1 MHRLRIPVQVAPLGS
16 LLAVAC
22 ALPLAILFVYS
33 FWQLSNFVIVHDWT
47 LANYRAGLL
56 DGYYLRL
63 FARSLGTGAAVGAIA
78 VILAYPFAYAAR
90 FRFTRWRNALLF
102 AVLLSMFASYL
113 VRVYA
118 FQSILGRT
126 GVINWFLQEI
136 GIVDQPL
143 DFLLFNRFAV
153 IVTLTNVFLPF
164 VLLPIWAAMQNV
176 DPASI
181 EAARDLGARPWTV
194 FWKVVVP
201 ATRKAALAGFA
212 FAFVLAS
219 GDYVTPTLVGGTDGL
234 MIGKPI
240 ANSFGLTNNYPLGSA
255 LAFTML
261 LLFALVVFV
270 VPRLL
275 RRPLRVL
282 GSVWKEHR
290 PAVGPRWAVRIP
302 GARLWPYALVPGVLA
317 FLFAPL
323 VIVVVLSFTTRDVP
337 AFPMDGVTLRWYD
350 NVLGDELFSS
360 ALTNSIK
367 LAVFTG
373 VAAAV
378 LGTLAAIGL
387 TRREFALKPAV
398 EAFLLVPI
406 ALPGL
411 ITGVAMLTLYTWAQ
425 IPLSMLTIAVG
436 HLVFATPFVVLVM
449 MARLRDVDPLLAE
462 AGRDLGATPLGVFR
476 RVTLPLIAPAIAGG
490 ALVAAALSLD
500 EFIITNFVSGSNVTL
515 PLFIWSKLRIGVTP
529 DVNAV
534 STLILL
540 SLAVLVLA
548 FFLLGGSVGRGV
560 SRARSAKAS
569 ASSRAASGQPR
580 IDQPRGSQP

>member
-1 MHRLRIPVQVAPLGS
+1 MQRLRVPIQVLPLGT
-16 LLAVAC
+16 LLAAAC
-22 ALPLAILFVYS
+22 AVPLGILFVYS
-33 FWQLSNFVIVHDWT
+33 FWQISNFVIVHDWT
-47 LANYRAGLL
+47 LDNYRSGLL

-63 FARSLGTGAAVGAIA
+63 LARSLATGAAVGAIA
-78 VILAYPFAYAAR
+78 VAVAYPFAYAAR
-90 FRFTRWRNALLF
+90 FRFTRLRNVLLF

-126 GVINWFLQEI
+126 GVINWLLQEI

-164 VLLPIWAAMQNV
+164 VLLPIWASMQNV

-181 EAARDLGARPWTV
+181 VAARDLGARPWTV
-194 FWKVVVP
+194 FWKIVVP
-201 ATRKAALAGFA
+201 ATRRAALAGFA

-255 LAFTML
+255 LAYSML
-261 LLFALVVFV
+261 LLFALVVLV

-275 RRPLRVL
+275 RRPLRAL
-282 GSVWKEHR
+282 RTAWIEHR
-290 PAVGPRWAVRIP
+290 PTVGPRLDIRIP
-302 GARLWPYALVPGVLA
+302 GAHLWPYVWVPAVLA

-337 AFPMDGVTLRWYD
+337 AFPMGGVTLRWYG
-350 NVLGDELFSS
+350 NVLGDEQFSS
-360 ALTNSIK
+360 ALMNSIK

-373 VAAAV
+373 VAASLLA
-378 LGTLAAIGL
+378 TLAALGL
-387 TRREFALKPAV
+387 TRHRFVLKPVV
-398 EAFLLVPI
+398 EALMLVPL

-411 ITGVAMLTLYTWAQ
+411 ITGVAMLTLYTWAH
-425 IPLSMLTIAVG
+425 IPLSVMTIGIG

-449 MARLRDVDPLLAE
+449 MARLRDLDPLIAE

-476 RVTLPLIAPAIAGG
+476 RVTLPLIAPAMIGG
-490 ALVAAALSLD
+490 GLVAAALSLD
-500 EFIITNFVSGSNVTL
+500 EFVITNFVSGSNVTL

-534 STLILL
+534 STLILV
-540 SLAVLVLA
+540 SLALLVVA
-548 FFLLGGSVGRGV
+548 FFLLGGSVGRGI
-560 SRARSAKAS
+560 SRARTKTPAS
-569 ASSRAASGQPR
+569 
-580 IDQPRGSQP
+580 